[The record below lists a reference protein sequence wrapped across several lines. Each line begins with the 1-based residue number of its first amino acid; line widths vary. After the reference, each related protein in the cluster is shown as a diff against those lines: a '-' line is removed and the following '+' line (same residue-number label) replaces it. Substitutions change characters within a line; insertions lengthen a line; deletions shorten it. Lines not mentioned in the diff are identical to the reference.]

1 VTRVSALPR
10 EVEAMIKRMAWTATP
25 RGRYVVKDGQVV
37 PSLPL
42 PEGVTKDPGAE
53 LYSPS
58 LCQSAPVP
66 VIGPT
71 RLGEMLMIDI
81 RVATK
86 VEAGTRLHSICEALD
101 SSPGGC

>member
-1 VTRVSALPR
+1 MDSR
-10 EVEAMIKRMAWTATP
+10 TP

-81 RVATK
+81 RVAKK
-86 VEAGTRLHSICEALD
+86 VKAGTRLHSICEALD
-101 SSPGGC
+101 FSPGGC